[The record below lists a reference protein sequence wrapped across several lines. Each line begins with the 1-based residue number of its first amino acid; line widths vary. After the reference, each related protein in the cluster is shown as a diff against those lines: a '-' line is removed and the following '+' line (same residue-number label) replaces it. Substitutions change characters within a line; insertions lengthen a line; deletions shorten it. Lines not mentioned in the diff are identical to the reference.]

1 MCWAIQNLCG
11 NSFSNYST
19 YFLTQAGLDSHGAY
33 GFALGQY
40 GFNMVVCWTTPTRPL
55 FTDALVMR
63 SQLTAL
69 ARGSWELGS

>member
-19 YFLTQAGLDSHGAY
+19 YFLTQAGLDSHSAY

-40 GFNMVVCWTTPTRPL
+40 GINMVVCQARP
-55 FTDALVMR
+55 FPGVA
-63 SQLTAL
+63 
-69 ARGSWELGS
+69 GSSYHDENG